1 VNLDAKFLEN
11 LYFRDFLIPLAYP
24 GLKYF
29 SKTTLIY
36 LG

>member
-1 VNLDAKFLEN
+1 VNLGVKFLEN
-11 LYFRDFLIPLAYP
+11 LYFKDFLIPLAYP
-24 GLKYF
+24 GLEYF